1 VQEKVLEKINS
12 EKLTV
17 FVVWLPFVDGDS
29 REMAAK
35 EQKVLT
41 DKRAKHF
48 WDSRSEIGKAFAEH
62 IKLPKGEKL
71 SVAWDYYALF
81 EGGAKWKDAPPAP
94 AEWMHQLAGIVPER
108 QLDGDKLREAVEK
121 LLKSVGK
128 ELGSGSDQ
136 PLLAGLEKTARRHCR
151 AG

>member
-1 VQEKVLEKINS
+1 VQGARVVQEKVLKKIDS

-29 REMAAK
+29 REKAA
-35 EQKVLT
+35 QAMKVLT
-41 DKRAKHF
+41 DKRAQHF

-81 EGGAKWKDAPPAP
+81 EGGAKWKDVPPAP
-94 AEWMHQLAGIVPER
+94 AEWMHQLTDIVPER
-108 QLDGDKLREAVEK
+108 QLDGDSFREAVEK
-121 LLKSVGK
+121 LLNSVAK
-128 ELGSGSDQ
+128 
-136 PLLAGLEKTARRHCR
+136 
-151 AG
+151 